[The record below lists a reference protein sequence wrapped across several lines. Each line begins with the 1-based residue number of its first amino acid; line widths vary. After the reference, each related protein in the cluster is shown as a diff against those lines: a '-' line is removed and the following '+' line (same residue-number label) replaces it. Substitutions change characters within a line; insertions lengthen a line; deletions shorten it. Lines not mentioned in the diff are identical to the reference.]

1 MNGKK
6 QINEWQKANFKIISV
21 WYVIMPFYYKTIMKP
36 LKQEDLKE
44 LTEKVLDLIA
54 KTSVEIGHR
63 TDNTILASLSKIFAQ
78 DLIQERRFGNMTFN
92 QIQDAFRL
100 GVRFGDFEPFI
111 NIRTFYKWVYAHK
124 KTIDEYQ
131 EKLDMPKCRFI
142 KSLLRKIKNAKRP
155 SAVLSRTFKTT

>member
-1 MNGKK
+1 MAKSK
-6 QINEWQKANFKIISV
+6 
-21 WYVIMPFYYKTIMKP
+21 KTIMKP

-54 KTSVEIGHR
+54 KTSVEIGHK

-111 NIRTFYKWVYAHK
+111 NIRTFYRWVYSHK
-124 KTIDEYQ
+124 KTIDDATYQ
-131 EKLDMPKCRFI
+131 VEKLDMPKDRVPFYQEPI
-142 KSLLRKIKNAKRP
+142 KLLK
-155 SAVLSRTFKTT
+155 